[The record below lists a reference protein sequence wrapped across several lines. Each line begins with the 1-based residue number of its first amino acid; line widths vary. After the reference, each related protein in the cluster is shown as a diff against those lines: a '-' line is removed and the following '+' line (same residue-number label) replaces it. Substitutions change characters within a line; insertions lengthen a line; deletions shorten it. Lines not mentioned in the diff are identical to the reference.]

1 MTGSGPDCEVPL
13 DVDVPAMLL
22 ALATQRP
29 VFHSERD
36 FQHALAWQIQQSY
49 PQAHIR
55 LEPRP
60 RRGIHLDVLVHAG
73 GRRTA
78 IELKY
83 LGAALHATVDGELFD
98 LPSQS
103 AQDISRHDVIKDI
116 TRVEALLADGYADR
130 GFVLV
135 LSNDRSY
142 WQQALRADT
151 IDAAFRI
158 HEGRVLAGTL
168 SWAARAGRG
177 TTVGRDTP
185 LQLAGSYTCRWQDY
199 CRVARADGQTAL
211 FRYLPIAV
219 GPPAGHLTAGGEVR
233 PEMTVGSAPAQRVR
247 ALHPARLPA
256 ESTARAEILA
266 TARRLAE
273 QSADGSF
280 TLAQILA
287 AMKRAGTR
295 YAESTIRTHV
305 TSRMCADAPDH
316 HATTYDDFRRL
327 GEGRYRLRARSP
339 E

>member
-1 MTGSGPDCEVPL
+1 MC
-13 DVDVPAMLL
+13 
-22 ALATQRP
+22 RP
-29 VFHSERD
+29 CCWHWR
-36 FQHALAWQIQQSY
+36 
-49 PQAHIR
+49 
-55 LEPRP
+55 
-60 RRGIHLDVLVHAG
+60 
-73 GRRTA
+73 
-78 IELKY
+78 
-83 LGAALHATVDGELFD
+83 
-98 LPSQS
+98 
-103 AQDISRHDVIKDI
+103 
-116 TRVEALLADGYADR
+116 
-130 GFVLV
+130 
-135 LSNDRSY
+135 RSY

-199 CRVARADGQTAL
+199 SRVARADGQTAL

-219 GPPAGHLTAGGEVR
+219 GPPAGHLAAGGEVR
-233 PEMTVGSAPAQRVR
+233 PEMTVGSASAQSVR
-247 ALHPARLPA
+247 ALHPARLPT

-273 QSADGSF
+273 HSADGSF

-316 HATTYDDFRRL
+316 HATTYDDFQRL

-339 E
+339 GVSQ